1 MRHRWLAAILL
12 AALTLSITPAAAE
25 VVDVDPRKD
34 PVTALDQDESRRLAT
49 LQRTGFP
56 ALISE
61 ISPDDTTVLQLFV
74 KPGGEDF
81 DLGFMNIDDGS
92 ITPASSQMRD
102 LSPFSEVRWADG
114 RTLVYV
120 SFEPG
125 LGTVLVAVDRVTG
138 RARTR
143 PIRFK
148 GFPLSLASN
157 GSRLLTAFVKEEEE
171 EAPEGTPPGL
181 ASPFSLTI
189 KRTFESPPAAGWL
202 GLRRYDAERQ
212 ALQVSE
218 REIEF
223 LTIDLQTGEST
234 PLMTL
239 PESSTLTSLPAWT
252 PDGSKLA
259 FAHTTLPKISRRG
272 TELAEETNQDALGNL
287 APADNPFFQNNAVHV
302 FDFPNRDLRPWAL
315 KAKDGNGD
323 FFGRLA
329 WSTDGQTLLAQ
340 MQRPAK
346 PAGRRHPTYLFPDRS
361 YVRFY
366 NAALQP
372 IGTFDSQQTE
382 APGLS
387 QPQFVSP
394 DEVIFNAPYG
404 LSYRLYYYNRI
415 SGEFRQIS
423 IWDGAYYQVRASR
436 LSRQLVFNFSS
447 FQHAPDVYRIT
458 WEGAALSRLT
468 WSNGEAESQN
478 RVRADHVTFTMAG
491 GARRSGY
498 LIQPADAPFPPK
510 NVPVVVWQQG
520 GPGGTMTNEWG
531 GNVEQPFNVLPNF
544 GIAVLMLPLP
554 GREGH
559 GPTFYNAL
567 ADARNFGS
575 IDIDEGAQAVQQMI
589 GRGWTSRGKVGV
601 SGCSYGGYY
610 TTQSIVRHPDLYA
623 AANTQCTL
631 LDLFT
636 EWELGYTPLLSY
648 LEGRTPILD
657 SAEYLRDSPIYNA
670 PKIRTP
676 LLIFA
681 GTADFLP
688 VTISGNLHDQIAT
701 GKTAVKF
708 LKFTGEGHGLGR
720 PSSQTTAAHA
730 QIAWFRQHLTGK
742 K

>member
-1 MRHRWLAAILL
+1 MRHRWLAVILL
-12 AALTLSITPAAAE
+12 AALLLSITPAVAE
-25 VVDVDPRKD
+25 VVEVDPQKD
-34 PVTALDQDESRRLAT
+34 PMTTLDQDENRRLAT
-49 LQRTGFP
+49 LQRTAFP

-61 ISPDDTTVLQLFV
+61 ISPDDTTVLQLLV
-74 KPGGEDF
+74 KPGGTDF
-81 DLGFMNIDDGS
+81 DLGFMNIADGS

-102 LSPFSEVRWADG
+102 LGPFSEMRWGDA
-114 RTLVYV
+114 RTLVYI

-125 LGTVLVAVDRVTG
+125 PGMVLVAVDRVTG
-138 RARTR
+138 RVRTR
-143 PIRFK
+143 PIRFR
-148 GFPLSLASN
+148 GFPLSLAPD
-157 GSRLLTAFVKEEEE
+157 GSRLLTVFVNEEETE
-171 EAPEGTPPGL
+171 SPEDTPPDL
-181 ASPFSLTI
+181 ISPFSLTI
-189 KRTFESPPAAGWL
+189 QRTFETRFDSGWL
-202 GLRRYDAERQ
+202 GAGRFDAERQ

-218 REIEF
+218 RDVEF
-223 LTIDLQTGEST
+223 FAIDLQTGEST
-234 PLMTL
+234 SLMTL
-239 PESSTLTSLPAWT
+239 PESSGLTGLPAWT
-252 PDGSKLA
+252 PDGAKLA
-259 FAHTTLPKISRRG
+259 FAHTTAPKISRRG
-272 TELAEETNQDALGNL
+272 TELAEETTQDTLGNL
-287 APADNPFFQNNAVHV
+287 APADNPFLQNNAVNV
-302 FDFPNRDLRPWAL
+302 FDFSNHDLRPSAL

-323 FFGRLA
+323 FFGSLA

-340 MQRPAK
+340 MHHPAK

-372 IGTFDSQQTE
+372 IGTFDSKQTE
-382 APGLS
+382 APGLT

-394 DEVIFNAPYG
+394 DEVIFKAPYG

-423 IWDGAYYQVRASR
+423 IWDGTYYQVRASR
-436 LSRQLVFNFSS
+436 LSRQLIFNFSS
-447 FQHAPDVYRIT
+447 FQHAPDVYQIT
-458 WEGAALSRLT
+458 WEGTALSRLT
-468 WSNGEAESQN
+468 WFNGEAESQN
-478 RVRADHVTFTMAG
+478 RVRADHVTFTMRG
-491 GARRSGY
+491 GARRTGY
-498 LIQPADAPFPPK
+498 LIQPADAAFPPK
-510 NVPVVVWQQG
+510 NVPVVVWQEG

-531 GNVEQPFNVLPNF
+531 GNVEKPFNVLPNF
-544 GIAVLMLPLP
+544 GIAVLLLPLP

-559 GPTFYNAL
+559 GPKFYNAL

-589 GRGWTSRGKVGV
+589 RRGWTSRGKVGV
-601 SGCSYGGYY
+601 SGCSYGGYFA
-610 TTQSIVRHPDLYA
+610 TQSIVRHPDLYA

-636 EWELGYTPLLSY
+636 EWELGYTPVLSY

-670 PKIRTP
+670 SKIRTP

-681 GTADFLP
+681 CTADFLP
-688 VTISGNLHDQIAT
+688 ITISGNLHDQVAT
-701 GKTAVKF
+701 SKTAVKF

-730 QIAWFRQHLTGK
+730 QIAWFRQYLTGK